1 MEEYRNI
8 DEHKLT
14 LIIDFLEGALSGK
27 DNDDLQLWLSESELH
42 VSYFEEIKNIYYS
55 FEYIKESQ
63 KYDKDKAFDLFK
75 ERIESSSNN
84 ISEEGTKVNE
94 ITEKSYGRKTLFQ
107 IAGIAAT
114 IALLIGLSFSFLQ
127 TRSTKSLQKDV
138 TVESPPGQK
147 TKLFLPDGT
156 LVWLNSGTRLTYNTD
171 YGVDNRNIKMDG
183 EAYFDVAR
191 NEKLN
196 FKISI
201 NDIQV
206 SVLGTSFDVEAYQ
219 RDKEMSVSVMTGKV
233 SVGKINDEIFG
244 VLKPNEKIV
253 INKDNNNFKI
263 EACDPDIDGIWRH
276 GQLKII
282 NDPMPVVITKME
294 RWYGVNITVEGKISH
309 ERYWMTIKTE
319 SLTEILELINRI
331 TPISYKIKGEEVTIR
346 YR

>member
-1 MEEYRNI
+1 MEEYHNI

-27 DNDDLQLWLSESELH
+27 DNDDLQLWLAESELH
-42 VSYFEEIKNIYYS
+42 ASYFEEIKKIYYS

-75 ERIESSSNN
+75 ERIAVSSNDTKEEDARVN
-84 ISEEGTKVNE
+84 I
-94 ITEKSYGRKTLFQ
+94 IAEKSYNRKTLLTV
-107 IAGIAAT
+107 AGIAAT
-114 IALLIGLSFSFLQ
+114 IALLIGFSFSFLQ
-127 TRSTKSLQKDV
+127 MKSTTSFQKDV

-156 LVWLNSGTRLTYNTD
+156 LVWLNSGTRITYNTD

-183 EAYFDVAR
+183 EAFFDVTR
-191 NEKLN
+191 NVELS
-196 FKISI
+196 FKVVI

-219 RDKEMSVSVMTGKV
+219 RDKEMSVSVMTGQV
-233 SVGKINDEIFG
+233 SVGKINDKIFG

-253 INKDNNNFKI
+253 VNKDNNNFKI
-263 EACDPDIDGIWRH
+263 QACDPDIDGIWRH

-282 NDPMPVVITKME
+282 NDPMPVVISKME

-309 ERYWMTIKTE
+309 EHYWMTIKTE
-319 SLTEILELINRI
+319 SLTEILELINKI
-331 TPISYKIKGEEVTIR
+331 TPINYKIKGEEVIIR
-346 YR
+346 YK

>member
-14 LIIDFLEGALSGK
+14 FIIDFLEGVLSEK
-27 DNDDLQLWLSESELH
+27 DNGELQLWLSESELH
-42 VSYFEEIKNIYYS
+42 VSYFEEIKKIYYS

-63 KYDKDKAFDLFK
+63 KYDKDKAFGLFK
-75 ERIESSSNN
+75 ERIGVSSNDIN
-84 ISEEGTKVNE
+84 EEDARVSI
-94 ITEKSYGRKTLFQ
+94 ITEKSYNRKTLLTV
-107 IAGIAAT
+107 AGIAAA
-114 IALLIGLSFSFLQ
+114 IALLIGFSFSFLH
-127 TRSTKSLQKDV
+127 TKSTKSLPKDV

-156 LVWLNSGTRLTYNTD
+156 LVWLNSGTRITYNND
-171 YGVDNRNIKMDG
+171 YGVGNRNIKMDG
-183 EAYFDVAR
+183 EAFFDVAR
-191 NEKLN
+191 NEELN

-219 RDKEMSVSVMTGKV
+219 GDKEMSVSVMTGQV
-233 SVGKINDEIFG
+233 SVGKINDKIFG

-294 RWYGVNITVEGKISH
+294 RWYGVNITIEGKISH
-309 ERYWMTIKTE
+309 EHYWMTIKTE
-319 SLTEILELINRI
+319 SLTEILELINKI
-331 TPISYKIKGEEVTIR
+331 TPINYRIKGEEVIIR
-346 YR
+346 YK